1 MFLQT
6 ETYILST
13 YLIMMLSVISFVL
26 IIQSLKGSDLPIA
39 SIKLFQL
46 YFILGA
52 IGWLIGAYEKL
63 NSIPYDLKTGAS
75 FYLICNF
82 ILFLAVIECTRKW
95 KITWMIGFIHLLLI
109 LFSLMVKEATAI
121 LTLLAIYILFLFPP
135 MFYISIK
142 RSIKNSNIGNAI
154 IAFAIL
160 ISILSIPVLLN
171 YLLVQDLPHKALNI
185 LYITAAIGYILV
197 GIGFLTSIL
206 INEHRLLSSMA
217 LKDPLTGL
225 YNRRGMDYSL
235 SIVLATAKRNQSLLS
250 VIAIDIDFF
259 KKIND
264 TFGHDGGDE
273 VLKSIASMLLNTQRE
288 TDVCCRLGGEE
299 FIIAMAG
306 INLQDT
312 LIIAERLRNLFET
325 TEIQFDKQIIQL
337 TASFGVACSSDG
349 NFDGLLKNADK
360 ALYRAKSEGRNR
372 VCEAL
377 E

>member
-1 MFLQT
+1 MT
-6 ETYILST
+6 
-13 YLIMMLSVISFVL
+13 LSVVSFVL

-46 YFILGA
+46 YFILGV
-52 IGWLIGAYEKL
+52 IGWLLGAYERL
-63 NSIPYDLKTGAS
+63 NSIPYDLSRGAS

-82 ILFLAVIECTRKW
+82 ILFIAIIECTRKW
-95 KITWMIGFIHLLLI
+95 KTTWIISFIHLLLI
-109 LFSLMVKEATAI
+109 LFSLVAKEESVI
-121 LTLLAIYILFLFPP
+121 LTVITVYILLLFPP
-135 MFYISIK
+135 MFYVSI
-142 RSIKNSNIGNAI
+142 RRAIKNMNIGNAI
-154 IAFAIL
+154 IAVAVL
-160 ISILSIPVLLN
+160 ISILSTPALLN
-171 YLLVQDLPHKALNI
+171 YLLLEGLPDKAFSI
-185 LYITAAIGYILV
+185 LYIASTVGYILI

-225 YNRRGMDYSL
+225 YNRRGMDYAL
-235 SIVLATAKRNQSLLS
+235 SVVLATAKRNHSLLS

-273 VLKSIASMLLNTQRE
+273 VLKSIASILLNTQRE

-299 FIIAMAG
+299 FIVAMAG
-306 INLQDT
+306 TSQQDT

-325 TEIQFDKQIIQL
+325 TPIQFDQQIIQL

-349 NFDGLLKNADK
+349 NFDGLLKEADK
-360 ALYRAKSEGRNR
+360 ALYQAKSEGRNR